1 MAILRLHV
9 WKAVTDSKLQAWAT
23 DVVVFETVQ
32 NPEFSMNKNIEMDA
46 FLKSVV
52 VTCLILWLEA
62 TSIGL
67 LRPTGMS
74 ADGCLLRVSRSSG
87 TTGTCSFHRLEHPK
101 CWNSGERCP
110 SRRSVRETSD
120 L

>member
-1 MAILRLHV
+1 MMASLRLDG
-9 WKAVTDSKLQAWAT
+9 WKAVTDSRLQAWAT

-32 NPEFSMNKNIEMDA
+32 NLEFSMNKNIETDA

-52 VTCLILWLEA
+52 VIYLILWLEA

-74 ADGCLLRVSRSSG
+74 ADGFLL
-87 TTGTCSFHRLEHPK
+87 
-101 CWNSGERCP
+101 
-110 SRRSVRETSD
+110 
-120 L
+120 